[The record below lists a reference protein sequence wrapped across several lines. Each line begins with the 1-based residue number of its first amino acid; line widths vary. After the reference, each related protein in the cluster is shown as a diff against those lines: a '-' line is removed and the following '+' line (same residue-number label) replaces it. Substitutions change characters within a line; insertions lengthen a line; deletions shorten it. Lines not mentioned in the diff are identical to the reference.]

1 MASSR
6 GKQRQQKIP
15 NGSYLQEEVVNTQ
28 GTEGVPSYPPAQPRE
43 TTREESRINLMERV
57 VAKDNMFYALHRV
70 ESNKG
75 AAGID
80 GMTIES
86 LRPFLK
92 DQWPE
97 IREQLLNGTYQPKPV
112 RRVEIPKPDGGK
124 RLLGIPTVLD
134 RLIQQA
140 LLQVM
145 NNIFEPTFTPFSFG
159 FRPNKRAHS
168 AVEKAREYI
177 KEGHRWVVDMDL
189 EKFFDKVNHDILM
202 SRVAR
207 SIQDK
212 RVLLLIRKYL
222 QSGVMVNGCC
232 IATEEGTPQGGPM
245 SPLLANIMLNDLDWE
260 LWRRG
265 HRFVRYAD
273 DCNIY
278 VKSRR
283 AGERV
288 MAGVKRFVEERL
300 KLKVNTKK
308 SAVDRPWKRK
318 FLGFSFTIH
327 KEPKIT
333 IAPKTKK
340 RFKDK
345 IRELTSRSKSQSMN
359 KRIKK
364 INTYIVGWVGYYRL
378 ADTKSVFQTF
388 DEWLRRRL
396 RMCYLKQWKKP
407 KTKKRNLVSLGIAS
421 EWASLISSSRK
432 GHWRLSKT
440 PQINKALGLAF
451 WRKQGLRS
459 LVERYNEL
467 RSTT

>member
-28 GTEGVPSYPPAQPRE
+28 GTEGVPSCPPAQPRE
-43 TTREESRINLMERV
+43 TTREESCNNLMERV
-57 VAKDNMFYALHRV
+57 VAKDNMNFALRRV

-92 DQWPE
+92 NQWPQ

-112 RRVEIPKPDGGK
+112 RRVEIPKPDGGI

-168 AVEKAREYI
+168 AVEMAREYI
-177 KEGHRWVVDMDL
+177 KGGYRWVVDMDL

-202 SRVAR
+202 ARVAR
-207 SIQDK
+207 LIQDK
-212 RVLLLIRKYL
+212 RMLLLIRKYL

-232 IATEEGTPQGGPM
+232 TATEEGTPQGGPL

-288 MAGVKRFVEERL
+288 MAGVKRFVEGKL

-318 FLGFSFTIH
+318 FLGFSFTFH

-340 RFKDK
+340 RFKNK
-345 IRELTSRSKSQSMN
+345 IRELTSRSKSQSMS
-359 KRIKK
+359 KRIEK

-378 ADTKSVFQTF
+378 ADTKSVFHAF

-407 KTKKRNLVSLGIAS
+407 KTKKRKLVALGIAS
-421 EWASLISSSRK
+421 EWASLISGSRK

-440 PQINKALGLAF
+440 PQINKALGLAL

-467 RSTT
+467 RSAT